1 MYDKRTDAKI
11 LLGVRYHFSDICK
24 LAMFAGISVE
34 ELTAIPDTVKDSL
47 RKPVYQ
53 QVAEELQVDYDL
65 VCKIGEAV
73 LKRYERKE
81 RIDSETEK
89 DICMGEDGCGECCRM

>member
-1 MYDKRTDAKI
+1 MTKGQMQKI

-65 VCKIGEAV
+65 V
-73 LKRYERKE
+73 
-81 RIDSETEK
+81 
-89 DICMGEDGCGECCRM
+89 